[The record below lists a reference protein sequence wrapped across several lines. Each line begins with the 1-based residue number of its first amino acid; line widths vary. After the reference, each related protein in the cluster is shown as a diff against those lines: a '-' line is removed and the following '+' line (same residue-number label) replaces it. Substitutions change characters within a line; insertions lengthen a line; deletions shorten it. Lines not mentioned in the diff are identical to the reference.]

1 MKQNGI
7 YIDNNATTPLD
18 ERVLQAMLPYFTH
31 EFGNAS
37 SSTHRYGWVAKDA
50 LETAR
55 TQVAETVGAEDAE
68 VSFTSGATDAINQ
81 AIVGVFQLFKEHKN
95 HFITAVTEH
104 KAVLDAHRFI
114 EKEGAQLTYLS
125 VDNNGLIDLKQLEN
139 SITENTAMVS
149 VMLANNETG
158 VLQDVKSIAQIVHQ
172 KNSVFFCDAV
182 QALGKIPL
190 NVNDLG
196 IDIMPLSAHKI
207 YGPKGAGALYTRRK
221 SPRIK
226 LPQFLHTGTPNV
238 PAIVGFGK
246 ACTLISLKENDK
258 VLRLKVELLEGL
270 QHLGFIQNV
279 GDIPTLPNTINGRF
293 DKIRASELMQKTDGL
308 AYSLGS
314 ACNSADAKLSHVLK
328 AMGLTDAQIQSSFRI
343 SLGRFNSS
351 EEIKTTVK
359 EFLGHI
365 N

>member
-1 MKQNGI
+1 MKQQSI

-50 LETAR
+50 VETAR
-55 TQVAETVGAEDAE
+55 KQVAETIGAEE
-68 VSFTSGATDAINQ
+68 SEITFTSGAADAINQ
-81 AIVGVFQLFKEHKN
+81 GIVGAYQMFKGHKN
-95 HFITAVTEH
+95 HFITVVTEH
-104 KAVLDAHRFI
+104 KAVLDAHRFL
-114 EKEGAQLTYLS
+114 EKEGAQVTYLG
-125 VDNNGLIDLKQLEN
+125 VDNNGLIDLIELEN
-139 SITENTAMVS
+139 SITENTALVS

-158 VLQDVKSIAQIVHQ
+158 VIQEVKAIAEIVHR
-172 KNSVFFCDAV
+172 KKSVFFCDAV
-182 QALGKIPL
+182 QALGKIVV
-190 NVNDLG
+190 NVNELG
-196 IDIMPLSAHKI
+196 IDMMPLSAHKI
-207 YGPKGAGALYTRRK
+207 YGPKGVGALYTRRK

-226 LPQFLHTGTPNV
+226 LPQHLHRGTVNV
-238 PAIVGFGK
+238 PAIVGFAK
-246 ACTLISLKENDK
+246 ACSLIDGEENKRILLLK
-258 VLRLKVELLEGL
+258 LELQNQL
-270 QHLGFIQNV
+270 QHLGFVNNV
-279 GDIPTLPNTINGRF
+279 VDVPTLPNTINGRF
-293 DKIRASELMQKTDGL
+293 DRIKASELMQKTDGL

-351 EEIKTTVK
+351 EEIKKVVQ

>member
-1 MKQNGI
+1 MKQQSI

-18 ERVLQAMLPYFTH
+18 ERVLQAMLPYFTN

-50 LETAR
+50 VETAR
-55 TQVAETVGAEDAE
+55 KQVAETIGAEE
-68 VSFTSGATDAINQ
+68 SEITFTSGATDAINQ
-81 AIVGVFQLFKEHKN
+81 GIVGAFQLFKGHKN
-95 HFITAVTEH
+95 HFITVVTEH

-114 EKEGAQLTYLS
+114 EKEGAEVSYLG
-125 VDNNGLIDLKQLEN
+125 VDSNGLIDLKELEN
-139 SITENTAMVS
+139 AITENTALVS
-149 VMLANNETG
+149 VMLSNNETG
-158 VLQDVKSIAQIVHQ
+158 VIQDARAIAEIVHR
-172 KNSVFFCDAV
+172 KNSVFFCDGV
-182 QALGKIPL
+182 QAFGKIAL

-196 IDIMPLSAHKI
+196 IDMMPLSAHKL
-207 YGPKGAGALYTRRK
+207 YGPKGVGALYTRRK

-226 LPQFLHTGTPNV
+226 LPQHLHTGTANV
-238 PAIVGFGK
+238 PAIMGFAK
-246 ACTLISLKENDK
+246 ACALIDIDENKKILTLKS
-258 VLRLKVELLEGL
+258 ELLKGL
-270 QHLGFIQNV
+270 QQLGFVNNV
-279 GDIPTLPNTINGRF
+279 ADVPTLPNTINGRF
-293 DKIRASELMQKTDGL
+293 DTIKAAELIKKTDAL

-328 AMGLTDAQIQSSFRI
+328 AMGLSDAQIQSSFRI

-351 EEIKTTVK
+351 EEIKRVLQ